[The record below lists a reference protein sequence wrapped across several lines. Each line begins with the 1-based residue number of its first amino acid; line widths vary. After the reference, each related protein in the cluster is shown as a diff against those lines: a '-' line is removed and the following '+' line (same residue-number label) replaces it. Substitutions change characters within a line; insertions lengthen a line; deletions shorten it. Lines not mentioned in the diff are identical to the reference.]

1 VRGLTGGWAS
11 DSVPRMPGSMTARI
25 EARLRRLF
33 SRPAP
38 DASPIGRPVN
48 LPLPPNRLRA
58 GGVHFRADRDFL
70 ASAVAEAD
78 RVVRDARS
86 ARPFS
91 LLDIGCG
98 AGRLAYG
105 LLAAGSPVARYEGI
119 DVMPAP
125 IAWCEETISGRY
137 PTFRFGTIDV
147 YNERYNPDGSRQ
159 AAGTSLPFEDGSFD
173 VIYAYSVF
181 SHMLTDDVRAYLGE
195 VARVMARDGVGIVTA
210 FVEDGV
216 PEEEVNPPGYQGLEW
231 RGALHCV
238 RFSRGHFEAMA
249 GAAGLRVASFEH
261 GRETDGQSR
270 ILFEQAPAGG
280 RL

>member
-1 VRGLTGGWAS
+1 
-11 DSVPRMPGSMTARI
+11 M
-25 EARLRRLF
+25 
-33 SRPAP
+33 
-38 DASPIGRPVN
+38 N
-48 LPLPPNRLRA
+48 LPLPPIRLRA

-86 ARPFS
+86 AGPIS

-105 LLAAGSPVARYEGI
+105 LLAAGSPIVRYEGI
-119 DVMPAP
+119 DVMPEP
-125 IAWCEETISGRY
+125 IAWCEGTISGRH

-159 AAGTSLPFEDGSFD
+159 AAGTRLPFADGSFD
-173 VIYAYSVF
+173 IVYAYSVF

-195 VARVMARDGVGIVTA
+195 VARVMTSDGVAIVTA

-216 PEEEVNPPGYQGLEW
+216 PDETVNPPGYQGLEW

-238 RFSRGHFEAMA
+238 RFLRAHFEAMA
-249 GAAGLRVASFEH
+249 DAAGLRVAGFEH

-270 ILFEQAPAGG
+270 LLLELAA
-280 RL
+280 

>member
-1 VRGLTGGWAS
+1 MRGLTLGWAS
-11 DSVPRMPGSMTARI
+11 DSVPRMPGSTSARI

-33 SRPAP
+33 ARPAAA
-38 DASPIGRPVN
+38 ASPIDQAMN

-86 ARPFS
+86 TRPFS

-105 LLAAGSPVARYEGI
+105 LIACGSPIARYEGI
-119 DVMPAP
+119 DVMPEP
-125 IAWCEETISGRY
+125 IAWCKATISGRY
-137 PTFRFGTIDV
+137 PTFRFATIDV
-147 YNERYNPDGSRQ
+147 YNERYNPDSSRQ

-195 VARVMARDGVGIVTA
+195 VTRVMASDGVAIVTA

-216 PEEEVNPPGYQGLEW
+216 PDEAVNPPGYQGLEW

-238 RFSRGHFEAMA
+238 RFSREHFEAMA
-249 GAAGLRVASFEH
+249 GAAGLQLTGFEH
-261 GRETDGQSR
+261 GGETDGQSR
-270 ILFEQAPAGG
+270 ILFG
-280 RL
+280 RAVSSG